1 MGRLKAAKGGYY
13 TSAVAGFRLFCR
25 FYGRKKNMRSVAA
38 PGIEV
43 FACHIGQRGI
53 TLRFRRVPMKVLP
66 VVAEQA
72 IESVVGGQ
80 TDAYSVRFGP
90 SQIFRQVVF
99 VA

>member
-13 TSAVAGFRLFCR
+13 TSALAGFRLFCP

-38 PGIEV
+38 PGIQV
-43 FACHIGQRGI
+43 FTRHIGQCGI
-53 TLRFRRVPMKVLP
+53 TLCFRRVPVKALP

-72 IESVVGGQ
+72 IESIVGRQ

-90 SQIFRQVVF
+90 GQIFRQIVF